1 MSNTGLEVFDKTVH
15 ETNHYLNIV
24 LRELGTDDRRVA
36 LAALRATL
44 HALRDRLMPVDAV
57 HLGAQLPMLLRGL
70 YYEDW
75 RPAEIFAKER
85 HVPEF
90 LAHVEALLPPQL
102 KSYAEEVCRAAFTA
116 IDEGIDPGETRKV
129 QHELPVELRGLWPHP
144 AIP

>member
-1 MSNTGLEVFDKTVH
+1 MSNTGLEVFDKTLH

-24 LRELGTDDRRVA
+24 LREMGTDDRRVA

-44 HALRDRLMPVDAV
+44 HALRDRLMAMDAV

-75 RPAEIFAKER
+75 RPAEAFAKER
-85 HVPEF
+85 HAKEF

-102 KSYAEEVCRAAFTA
+102 KDYAEVCCRAALAA
-116 IDEGIDPGETRKV
+116 IEGNIDPGETHKV
-129 QHELPVELRGLWPHP
+129 QMQLTQELRQLWPHP
-144 AIP
+144 AV